1 MPLCSSQMRIVA
13 LFWLSTRKA
22 PALDPDLQ
30 EVRQDRGTECQV
42 RLSSRII
49 IDSSPNLRALL
60 LQRIASPS
68 CEVLTLDLG
77 DIAYLDTSGVAVF
90 IEILKAARS
99 HGKNFRLSGL
109 RERPR
114 YLLEATRLLHLFDK
128 NPAEAPW

>member
-1 MPLCSSQMRIVA
+1 MRTVA
-13 LFWLSTRKA
+13 LFWQSTRKA
-22 PALDPDLQ
+22 SALDPDLQ
-30 EVRQDRGTECQV
+30 EVCQNRGTECQV
-42 RLSSRII
+42 RLSGRIT

-60 LQRIASPS
+60 LRRIESPS

-99 HGKNFRLSGL
+99 KGKKFRLTGL

-128 NPAEAPW
+128 NPAEATVNS